1 MKKRYLFEKDPYSI
15 NPTFDAERRLN
26 NVRNT
31 CVRADKSYHYEYSK
45 ELFLIEPHYSDLYIQ
60 N

>member
-1 MKKRYLFEKDPYSI
+1 MKKRNLIEKDPYSI
-15 NPTFDAERRLN
+15 NPTFIEERRLN
-26 NVRNT
+26 MVRNT
-31 CVRADKSYHYEYSK
+31 CIRADKRYHYEFSK